1 MRLLMRAA
9 AGVLRLLKIQP
20 GKKYA
25 VIGRYQ
31 SGLI

>member
-9 AGVLRLLKIQP
+9 AGVLRLRKIQP

-25 VIGRYQ
+25 AIGKYQ
-31 SGLI
+31 SDLI